1 MKKST
6 KKGVLTSLIIAAG
19 TGAAALAGFLQDRI
33 PDDVDEPE
41 KDENEKD
48 SANDDAEEVEAE
60 IVEETDSTDGDTED
74 K

>member
-6 KKGVLTSLIIAAG
+6 KKGVITSLIIAAG

-41 KDENEKD
+41 KTEDEKD
-48 SANDDAEEVEAE
+48 SADNDAETIKAE
-60 IVEETDSTDGDTED
+60 IVEETDSTDGDTE
-74 K
+74 

>member
-6 KKGVLTSLIIAAG
+6 KRGVITSLIIAAG

-41 KDENEKD
+41 KKDNDETP
-48 SANDDAEEVEAE
+48 ADDAEGKDEEAGDGSSE
-60 IVEETDSTDGDTED
+60 DDEQAEE
-74 K
+74 

>member
-6 KKGVLTSLIIAAG
+6 RKGVITSLIIAAG

-41 KDENEKD
+41 KDDKKESEADEAEDKD
-48 SANDDAEEVEAE
+48 EEAGDGSSEDDEQAEE
-60 IVEETDSTDGDTED
+60 
-74 K
+74 